1 MRHPSETEGKTN
13 RAREKIVRSLFARKK
28 TGRISVYPI
37 VRSWTAVAEGIVVR
51 RVKEGRQEK
60 RKEQAGNSSGKML
73 KEREGKSILK
83 RYSEQTH

>member
-37 VRSWTAVAEGIVVR
+37 VRSWTAVDEGIVVR
-51 RVKEGRQEK
+51 RVKEGWA
-60 RKEQAGNSSGKML
+60 RKAQGASGQFFRKDV
-73 KEREGKSILK
+73 EGKRREKHPKTI
-83 RYSEQTH
+83 Q

>member
-37 VRSWTAVAEGIVVR
+37 VRSWTAVAEGNVVR
-51 RVKEGRQEK
+51 RVKEGA
-60 RKEQAGNSSGKML
+60 RKTQGASGQFFRKDV
-73 KEREGKSILK
+73 EGKRREKHPKTI
-83 RYSEQTH
+83 Q